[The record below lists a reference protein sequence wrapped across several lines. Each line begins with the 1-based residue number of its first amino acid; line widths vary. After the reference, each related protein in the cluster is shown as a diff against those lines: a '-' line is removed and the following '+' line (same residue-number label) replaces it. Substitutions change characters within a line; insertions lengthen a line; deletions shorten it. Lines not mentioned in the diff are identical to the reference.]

1 LVPNKKT
8 FKVVRELRGTKT
20 IKWRF
25 AKVLVTVIDNKGK
38 GKMCRALL
46 DSGCSKSLVLKK
58 FTDKKLQS
66 ESTDEDCTVYK
77 THSGKFVSNS
87 AASLAMRMVE
97 FENNSNITIEHKF
110 QVDKITDPK
119 KSQYNMI
126 IGSDLMWMEYGIG
139 Y

>member
-1 LVPNKKT
+1 ME
-8 FKVVRELRGTKT
+8 R
-20 IKWRF
+20 RF
-25 AKVLVTVIDNKGK
+25 VKVLATVVDKDSK
-38 GKMCRALL
+38 GKMYRALL
-46 DSGCSKSLVLKK
+46 DSRCSKSLVLKK
-58 FTDKKLQS
+58 FTDKKSRSKL
-66 ESTDEDCTVYK
+66 TDEDCTVYK
-77 THSGKFVSNS
+77 THSGKVVSDS